1 MEKQR
6 VAILVGTKGRGS
18 NMQALIT
25 ASKNGR
31 RSWVVALVV
40 SPVLDSNAM
49 TKAQEINVETIVLNH
64 RDTDYS
70 EQLVTV
76 LVRKKIDFVCLAGLM
91 TKLPLAVLE
100 KFPGRVLNVHPS
112 LLPKFGGKG
121 MYGSHVH
128 QAVLESGEIKSG
140 CTVHVVTEEYDE
152 GPILLQKECKV
163 LQSDTVESLSS
174 RILELEH
181 QAFVEALDT
190 LSSNYGN

>member
-140 CTVHVVTEEYDE
+140 CTVHVVTEEYDD

-181 QAFVEALDT
+181 QAFVEALDK

>member
-1 MEKQR
+1 
-6 VAILVGTKGRGS
+6 
-18 NMQALIT
+18 
-25 ASKNGR
+25 
-31 RSWVVALVV
+31 
-40 SPVLDSNAM
+40 M

-140 CTVHVVTEEYDE
+140 CTVHVVTEEYDD